1 MANHYLIVL
10 NGINN
15 DGRKLRNSFLGV
27 RMSTNDCSSS
37 AHEIIKGS
45 TNMAG
50 NLAKCYTVHIY
61 RIEMRNS
68 QGFISITMG
77 CVVDTARVNR
87 THCGCSRVNHKSQ

>member
-50 NLAKCYTVHIY
+50 NLAKCYTY
-61 RIEMRNS
+61 
-68 QGFISITMG
+68 ISDRDEKQPRFYLDHHGM
-77 CVVDTARVNR
+77 
-87 THCGCSRVNHKSQ
+87 CG